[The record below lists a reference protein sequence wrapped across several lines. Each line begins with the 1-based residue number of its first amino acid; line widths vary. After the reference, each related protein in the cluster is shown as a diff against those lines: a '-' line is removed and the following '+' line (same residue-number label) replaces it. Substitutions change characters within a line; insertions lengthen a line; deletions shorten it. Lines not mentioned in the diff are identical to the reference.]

1 MHEHGA
7 TGRAALARRAAI
19 AGGEV
24 AKEFFRTGVAVET
37 KDGKTDMVTKAD
49 RAAQREVEEIIREER
64 PEEPIVGEE
73 GDALKSV
80 PETGPAW
87 VVDPIDG
94 TNSYVR
100 ELTTWATAVACV
112 VDGEPVAACNVLPA
126 QDDVYTADSEAAS
139 RNGNEISV
147 STVSDPERAAVVPT
161 VWWPQARRDEYARA
175 CEAIVTR
182 FGDLRRPG
190 SAQAALAMVAS
201 GAVEG
206 VITNVQ
212 TKPWDTISG
221 VHLVRQAGGTVT
233 DIRGNRWHH
242 DARGLVVSNG
252 ERHEEML
259 EAAQEIDDGV

>member
-1 MHEHGA
+1 MHEHAA
-7 TGRAALARRAAI
+7 TGRAALARAAAV

-24 AKEFFRTGVAVET
+24 AAECFRTGVAVET
-37 KDGKTDMVTKAD
+37 KDGKTDVVTEAD
-49 RAAQREVEEIIREER
+49 RAAQREVEETIREEH

-73 GDALKSV
+73 NEALKAV
-80 PETGPAW
+80 PEAGPAW
-87 VVDPIDG
+87 IVDPIDG

-100 ELTTWATAVACV
+100 ELTTWATAVGCV

-126 QDDVYTADSEAAS
+126 LDDVYTADDEAAY
-139 RNGNEISV
+139 RNGSEI
-147 STVSDPERAAVVPT
+147 TVSSVDDPERAAVVPT
-161 VWWPQARRDEYARA
+161 VWWPRERRDEYARA
-175 CEAIVTR
+175 CEAIVSR

-190 SAQAALAMVAS
+190 SAQAALAMVAA

-212 TKPWDTISG
+212 TEPWDTISG

-233 DIRGNRWHH
+233 DLRGEPWRH

-252 ERHEEML
+252 ELHDEML
-259 EAAQEIDDGV
+259 AAARAIDLDQ

>member
-1 MHEHGA
+1 MHEHAA
-7 TGRAALARRAAI
+7 TDRAALARSAAV

-24 AKEFFRTGVAVET
+24 AAEFFRTGVAVET
-37 KDGKTDMVTKAD
+37 KAGKTDVVTEAD
-49 RAAQREVEEIIREER
+49 RAAQREVEEAIRAAH
-64 PEEPIVGEE
+64 PAEPIVGEE
-73 GDALKSV
+73 GEALKSV

-94 TNSYVR
+94 TNSFVR

-112 VDGEPVAACNVLPA
+112 VGGEPVAACNVLPA
-126 QDDVYTADSEAAS
+126 LDDVYTADGEAAY
-139 RNGNEISV
+139 RNGAEISV

-161 VWWPQARRDEYARA
+161 VWWPRERRDEYARA
-175 CEAIVTR
+175 CEAIVSR
-182 FGDLRRPG
+182 FADLRRPG
-190 SAQAALAMVAS
+190 SAQAALAMVAA

-212 TKPWDTISG
+212 TRPWDTISG

-233 DIRGNRWHH
+233 DLRGEPWRH

-252 ERHEEML
+252 ELHDEML
-259 EAAQEIDDGV
+259 AAAREIDADR